1 MSASNAAAATTAS
14 KVILAFT
21 DCPFARLTEQP
32 GRVTRVVNDASDV
45 ATYSYEGRRRT
56 VNSRRLGNC
65 GPDGVAIADY
75 RIICVVRRADG
86 HPRAVGYS
94 ENGNGVMYD
103 DLWTIEQAREAI
115 QQGHRLYIVNAETG
129 TTADLEL
136 HGDGFR
142 TTSADY
148 GLDDLPP
155 CG

>member
-1 MSASNAAAATTAS
+1 
-14 KVILAFT
+14 
-21 DCPFARLTEQP
+21 
-32 GRVTRVVNDASDV
+32 
-45 ATYSYEGRRRT
+45 
-56 VNSRRLGNC
+56 
-65 GPDGVAIADY
+65 
-75 RIICVVRRADG
+75 
-86 HPRAVGYS
+86 
-94 ENGNGVMYD
+94 MYD

-129 TTADLEL
+129 TSADLEL